1 MTLIQDNEQ
10 NKPFIYIN
18 GGKLKKSVEEGTEG
32 AVRRDWVIPAKG
44 KEAEKSGVKWERSE
58 EHTSELQSH

>member
-18 GGKLKKSVEEGTEG
+18 GGKLKKSVEEGEAG
-32 AVRRDWVIPAKG
+32 AVKR
-44 KEAEKSGVKWERSE
+44 E
-58 EHTSELQSH
+58 